1 MAKISLDPMPAARA
15 AMVERIN
22 AHFAHLGMVE
32 GHREQAWRRKRE
44 VAAAVAAGGDGTFA
58 FAQDADRAG
67 MTIFEFAELIL
78 AKQDPAEIADERE
91 NARQAALH
99 AVEAATSPAELQAI
113 CASL

>member
-1 MAKISLDPMPAARA
+1 MAKINLDPMPAARA

-22 AHFAHLGMVE
+22 AHFAHLNIVE

-44 VAAAVAAGGDGTFA
+44 VATAVVVGGDGTFS
-58 FAQDADRAG
+58 FAQDAERAG
-67 MTIFEFAELIL
+67 MTVSEFAVSIL

-113 CASL
+113 SAAL